1 MSQKSAGLPTL
12 VPAEKLVRYIR
23 RAMRKHHSAEDK
35 IRIVMEGVHF
45 LKVIEII

>member
-23 RAMRKHHSAEDK
+23 RAMRKHQSVDDK
-35 IRIVMEGVHF
+35 IRSVMEGLVC
-45 LKVIEII
+45 K